1 MQPFIIRLFASLA
14 TFVIGVTVSNLW
26 PAQRFDPFSNSAT
39 QQEVLSLEQQY
50 LDAHVHRDRAALDRI
65 LSDDFTFWH
74 CGRRVT
80 RKAERLA
87 LMDDPDFTFISIN
100 TEGVEV
106 KVKGDKAFVMGRAR
120 VLGRHNDREFLS
132 PLYQYT
138 RVFEKRQGRWQ
149 MVAVHATHLGWED

>member
-14 TFVIGVTVSNLW
+14 TFIIGVTISNLW
-26 PAQRFDPFSNSAT
+26 PAQRLAPFSNSAAE
-39 QQEVLSLEQQY
+39 QEVLSLEQQY

-87 LMDDPDFTFISIN
+87 LMDDPDFTFVSIN

-106 KVKGDKAFVMGRAR
+106 MVKGDTAFVTGQAR
-120 VLGRHNDREFLS
+120 VRGRSNGYVAREFVS
-132 PLYQYT
+132 PPYQYT
-138 RVFEKRQGRWQ
+138 RVY
-149 MVAVHATHLGWED
+149 